1 MPTKKKSARQA
12 LLELPKIP
20 QELLNGSL
28 PNSAITWAIHRAR
41 SARRMKPISAMA
53 RGDWIFPATGMAVFP
68 PILIPK
74 HERRYIGFDEKSS
87 PCMPVA

>member
-41 SARRMKPISAMA
+41 SA
-53 RGDWIFPATGMAVFP
+53 G
-68 PILIPK
+68 
-74 HERRYIGFDEKSS
+74 
-87 PCMPVA
+87 